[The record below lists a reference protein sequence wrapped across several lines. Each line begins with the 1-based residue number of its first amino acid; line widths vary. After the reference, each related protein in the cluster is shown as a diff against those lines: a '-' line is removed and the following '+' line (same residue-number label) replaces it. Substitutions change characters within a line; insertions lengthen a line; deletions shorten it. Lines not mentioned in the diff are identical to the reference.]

1 MFDGSRE
8 LKVFKAQIV
17 TVISVKIYG
26 SCRNCNSK
34 VLEGS
39 GGIAMCSKC
48 NSKIKL
54 AKCGKKGIGRVIL
67 EDEDNNEHKVT
78 IFSEILNQ
86 IIDFVKPQSGSIDW
100 QRNCYQLQNYVTLL
114 PPRKQ

>member
-1 MFDGSRE
+1 M
-8 LKVFKAQIV
+8 LKC
-17 TVISVKIYG
+17 TYS
-26 SCRNCNSK
+26 SCRNCNAK

-54 AKCGKKGIGRVIL
+54 AKCGKKGIARVIL

-78 IFSEILNQ
+78 IFSEILDQ
-86 IIDFVKPQSGSIDW
+86 IIDVVKPKVAVLIW
-100 QRNCYQLQNYVTLL
+100 QRSCYQCRSYVIQL